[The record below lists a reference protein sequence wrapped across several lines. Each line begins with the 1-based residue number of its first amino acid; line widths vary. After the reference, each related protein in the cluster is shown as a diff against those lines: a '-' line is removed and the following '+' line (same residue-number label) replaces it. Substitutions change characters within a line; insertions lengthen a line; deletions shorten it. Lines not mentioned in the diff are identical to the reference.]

1 MRLLGSVMDGGKDGK
16 KEGPRDPEIKD
27 ILSALMLGLNSEMLM
42 YSVSKYIILLLFSL
56 ILQQNIHG
64 SCG

>member
-1 MRLLGSVMDGGKDGK
+1 MDEGKDGK

-42 YSVSKYIILLLFSL
+42 YSVSKYIIK
-56 ILQQNIHG
+56 
-64 SCG
+64 